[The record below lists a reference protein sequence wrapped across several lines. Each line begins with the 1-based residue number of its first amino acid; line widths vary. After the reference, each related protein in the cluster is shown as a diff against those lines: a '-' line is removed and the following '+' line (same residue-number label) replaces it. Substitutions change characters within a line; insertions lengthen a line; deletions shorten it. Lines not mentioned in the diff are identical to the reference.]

1 MTKETFKEG
10 FEKQQETLLKL
21 INGNIIITMTE
32 IKKVQSHINDLKASL
47 KHTEILLE
55 ENVFQVDIK
64 IEKEYRNKLTK
75 YGIIKDTKG
84 ISMDQKPT
92 LKTNIIFIYNI

>member
-64 IEKEYRNKLTK
+64 I
-75 YGIIKDTKG
+75 
-84 ISMDQKPT
+84 
-92 LKTNIIFIYNI
+92 